1 MHELSKLRPERRRRK
16 KWPLVTAG
24 LLVPAL
30 VAGGVIWVT
39 RTSGSPE
46 ATAEAF
52 LSAWSRQDYAV
63 MKGLVNEAPADFTAA
78 YQRFAKELRLTAAS
92 FEAGEPR
99 QENEEGRIVPFTA
112 RLRGAVDWT
121 YEGRLAVGEWDGTW
135 KVAWSTTAIHPKLG
149 HKAAFKVV
157 TSEPETA
164 PITAADGTRIDGSDA
179 PGSVQ
184 QLVEGLKETYK
195 DRVTGSSST
204 KLNLYK
210 GDTFVET
217 VAEKGATKGKPLETS
232 IDLRVHRAGADA
244 LENVSKPAS
253 LVAIRPSTGE
263 ILAVAN
269 KPGGFNRALLGKYPP
284 GSTFK
289 VVTASALVA
298 DGLQPDKT
306 VRCPAEQNI
315 GGFPFHNA
323 GFRDFGTLPFRDAF
337 AHSCNTTFGA
347 MAVSSLQG
355 GRLGEVAASFGFG
368 APIMPGVPAVRAEF
382 PAPRDDTDLASA
394 SIGQGPRAGQ
404 PAQHGRRGRRH
415 RQRHLAPAQARRR
428 RPGSQGRLG
437 SAQAGTVRGRRAAHP
452 HARGDQ
458 RGHRSCRT
466 VPRGVGGQDR
476 HGRVRLGQ
484 GTARALVV
492 HRLPGRPGLR
502 GGRGGRGSRL
512 GGRRPRVRPLPPEPE
527 LTTTA
532 RRAATATRS
541 APRGP

>member
-1 MHELSKLRPERRRRK
+1 MHELSNLRPVRRRGR

-78 YQRFAKELRLTAAS
+78 YQRFAKELRLTAAT

-263 ILAVAN
+263 ILAVVN

-306 VRCPAEQNI
+306 VQCPAEQNI

-347 MAVSSLQG
+347 MAVSSLKG

-394 SIGQGPRAGQ
+394 SIGQGRVLASPLSMAAVAAAIGNGTWRPPR
-404 PAQHGRRGRRH
+404 
-415 RQRHLAPAQARRR
+415 L
-428 RPGSQGRLG
+428 
-437 SAQAGTVRGRRAAHP
+437 VAA
-452 HARGDQ
+452 DL
-458 RGHRSCRT
+458 
-466 VPRGVGGQDR
+466 VPKGG
-476 HGRVRLGQ
+476 
-484 GTARALVV
+484 
-492 HRLPGRPGLR
+492 
-502 GGRGGRGSRL
+502 
-512 GGRRPRVRPLPPEPE
+512 
-527 LTTTA
+527 
-532 RRAATATRS
+532 S
-541 APRGP
+541 APRKLEPSVVGALRTLMPAVISEGTAHAVRFPAGSAGKTGTAEYGSGKEPPAHSWFIGYQGDLAFAVVVEGAGAGSAVAAPIAARFLQNLS